1 MAKSI
6 GFYSSSTPIP
16 YSSCGPSSNANSRPP
31 NFLKLR
37 ASYSDYPL
45 ASKIIVKNVPL
56 STSESSL
63 QKEFSKFGQIAEVK
77 LVKDEATKKSKGF
90 AFIQYASQ
98 EDAMLALESMDH
110 EYFDGR
116 VLYVELAKPR
126 KKDFGGYPKT
136 SGPPQQQS
144 GTTKNEIDE

>member
-110 EYFDGR
+110 E
-116 VLYVELAKPR
+116 VLYAYFCFL
-126 KKDFGGYPKT
+126 
-136 SGPPQQQS
+136 
-144 GTTKNEIDE
+144 

>member
-45 ASKIIVKNVPL
+45 ASKIIVK
-56 STSESSL
+56 
-63 QKEFSKFGQIAEVK
+63 IK

>member
-1 MAKSI
+1 MAKSV

-16 YSSCGPSSNANSRPP
+16 YSSCGSSSNANRRPP

-45 ASKIIVKNVPL
+45 ASKIIVK
-56 STSESSL
+56 
-63 QKEFSKFGQIAEVK
+63 IK

-144 GTTKNEIDE
+144 GTTKNEVDE